1 MKWLP
6 VSGASIHSLTIPFVC
21 TLRTSLRLTAPP
33 CQRAHAAH
41 KKNLAHKTTPTP
53 TSAHRYSRTGHICT
67 AATASGVA
75 VHAARRRS
83 CRCAGRRPAHAQ
95 HECGDQRGDRIGIGF
110 GGQLRTAEHHDHNHR
125 YELELEFE
133 FAASDRQQ
141 QVWTAVAQRRGGRA
155 SGAANGG
162 CAAIAAAAA
171 ATGHCAGGHRDVRR
185 CVSRVGR

>member
-95 HECGDQRGDRIGIGF
+95 HECGDQRGDRIGF

-162 CAAIAAAAA
+162 CAATAAAAA